1 VKTTGEQDEATAG
14 LKGSHVYAWDALP
27 VTKAANGSEG
37 RRIAQGVLG
46 TGEVVGLHATVQP
59 AGATPNP
66 AHAIQHSEI
75 IMVSEGTLQFE
86 HGVLKQRVG
95 PGGVIFVAYG
105 TTHAIRNV
113 GDGPAR
119 YYVLA
124 VGGDVKG

>member
-1 VKTTGEQDEATAG
+1 MKTTGEQDEATAG
-14 LKGSHVYAWDALP
+14 LEGSHVYAWDALP
-27 VTKAANGSEG
+27 VKKAANGSEG

-75 IMVSEGTLQFE
+75 IMVSEGTLEFE
-86 HGVLKQRVG
+86 HDGVKERAG